1 MIRIMKASAG
11 SGKTFNLA
19 KTYIR
24 LLLSQED
31 RRAYRHIL
39 AVTFTNKATEEMKS
53 RILKE
58 LYILSKDTES
68 SPYATELIPL
78 VGTVEDLRKRA
89 SMALCDI
96 LHDYGAFA
104 ISTIDRFFQQ
114 TLKAFSREIGQ
125 FSSYQVEL
133 DTKSLV
139 DESVDR
145 VLDSLSEDDPAL
157 LKWLTQSVMED
168 LQQGNRYNL
177 EKKLKDVA
185 FSLKSD
191 EHRAMVEKWG
201 VDEAH
206 EYSKENLSAMKRAL
220 SAVVASFRK
229 DLIAKAQAF
238 AQGCLRVGLDSSDF
252 AGTSFNAVFRYAETK
267 PADKIKPPT
276 DTVRKRCEDFASW
289 FRKSDVARHAHL
301 EGELLPLLRDICDH
315 FDKNFRVFNT
325 ALTIQRQL
333 NELGIAGDL
342 FRELKSLLKEKNVIS
357 IDDSNVILRNII
369 DGSDAPFVYEKL
381 GVRYEHFLLDEF
393 QDTSRIQWDNFRPLV
408 KESNSNDHE
417 NLLVGDVKQ
426 SIYRWRGSDW
436 KMMAGD
442 VQDELSGCTIETLDS
457 NYRSLQS
464 IVDFNNG
471 FFAYAARTLDSMLG
485 EHDGLSVESIYS
497 DASQLVKSKDRSEG
511 SVEAIFCKPDSEL
524 DAVLDAVREVL
535 DRGARAGDITI
546 LVRKNQQGSEIALH
560 LMKNGISVISDD
572 SLHLKASPVVRQV
585 VSLLSSVGDSEDSV
599 GSYLASEMGVDFSAV
614 RYLSL
619 LDLCESLL
627 RVVKARDEALF
638 ASQTQYVQSFMD
650 FVQDHASVNGNTIE
664 AFLGRWMES
673 DPKISSPAD
682 PDSVRVMTIHKSKG
696 LEFEH
701 VIVPQAEK
709 TTLFESGS
717 HWARPDVDGTSLSG
731 VVEGVYNVHLSQP
744 KNDST
749 LFSKECF
756 KEMYL
761 QYIDNINTFYV
772 ALTRAVRGLT
782 VISSLPSDKCRE
794 AAAGGSGFE
803 FGDFSQIL
811 YHYLY
816 AGHSGLGFEMEDTGE
831 VISFRKGTPCN
842 YSDLE
847 RRHDPV
853 GNLTPGYP
861 SIPLNPDPVDEDS
874 DVRERGRLKFSADS
888 VDFFC
893 DEARASVSARLNG
906 TVMHDILSNVRVP
919 SDLPGAVSDAVRAG
933 DIDAA
938 DEEACLA
945 SLSAAVSSHPE
956 WFSEDLDAVYSE
968 VSLVDTD
975 GREYRPDR
983 VVSDNGSLTVIDYKF
998 GEKDPRYR
1006 KQVERYADIYRRM
1019 GFEVAK
1025 TVVWYVP
1032 DNVVE

>member
-39 AVTFTNKATEEMKS
+39 AVTFTNKATEEMKG

-68 SPYATELIPL
+68 SPYAAELIPIAGSL
-78 VGTVEDLRKRA
+78 EDLRKRA
-89 SMALCDI
+89 SIALCDI

-191 EHRAMVEKWG
+191 EHRTMVEKWG
-201 VDEAH
+201 VDENH
-206 EYSKENLSAMKRAL
+206 EYSKENLTAMKKAL
-220 SAVVASFRK
+220 SAAVASFRK
-229 DLIAKAQAF
+229 DLICKVQAF
-238 AQGCLRVGLDSSDF
+238 AQGCSSAGLEPSDF
-252 AGTSFNAVFRYAETK
+252 SGSSFNAVFAYAGIK
-267 PADKIKPPT
+267 PKDKIKPPT
-276 DTVRKRCEDFASW
+276 DAVRKRSQDFAGW
-289 FRKSDVARHAHL
+289 FRKSDVGRFAHL
-301 EGELLPLLRDICDH
+301 ESELLPLLRDICDH
-315 FDKNFRVFNT
+315 FDRNFRVYNT
-325 ALTIQRQL
+325 ALMIQKQL

-342 FRELKSLLKEKNVIS
+342 FRELKGLLKEKNVIS

-408 KESNSNDHE
+408 NESNSNDHE

-442 VQDELSGCTIETLDS
+442 VQDELAGCSVETLDS
-457 NYRSLQS
+457 NYRSLRN

-471 FFAYAARTLDSMLG
+471 FFAYSARALDAMLG
-485 EHDGLSVESIYS
+485 EHDGLSVESIYA
-497 DASQLVKSKDRSEG
+497 DACQLVKSKDGSEG
-511 SVEAIFCKPDSEL
+511 FVEAIFCSADSEL
-524 DAVLDAVREVL
+524 DAVLDAVRRVMET
-535 DRGARAGDITI
+535 GARAGDITI
-546 LVRKNQQGSEIALH
+546 LVRKNQQGSEIAMF

-599 GSYLASEMGVDFSAV
+599 GSYLASEMGIDFSEI

-627 RVVKARDEALF
+627 RVVKTKDESLF
-638 ASQTQYVQSFMD
+638 ASQTQYIQSFMD
-650 FVQDHASVNGNTIE
+650 FVQDHAAVNGNTIE
-664 AFLGRWMES
+664 AFLNRWMES
-673 DPKISSPAD
+673 DPKISSPSD

-709 TTLFESGS
+709 DTLFESGS

-731 VVEGVYNVHLSQP
+731 VVGGVYNVHLSQP

-772 ALTRAVRGLT
+772 ALTRAVKGLT
-782 VISSLPSDKCRE
+782 VISSIPSDKCRK
-794 AAAGGSGFE
+794 AAADGTGFE
-803 FGDFSQIL
+803 FVDFSQIL
-811 YHYLY
+811 YHYLL
-816 AGHSGLGFEMEDTGE
+816 AGHRDLGFQMEDDG
-831 VISFRKGTPCN
+831 VSISFRKGSP
-842 YSDLE
+842 YDFSMLE
-847 RRHDPV
+847 RKADRV
-853 GNLTPGYP
+853 GNINPGYP
-861 SIPLNPDPVDEDS
+861 SIPLNPEPVEDGF

-906 TVMHDILSNVRVP
+906 TVMHSILSHVLVP
-919 SDLPGAVSDAVRAG
+919 SDLPEAVSAAVRAG
-933 DIDAA
+933 DIDAS
-938 DEEACLA
+938 DEETCLR
-945 SLSAAVSSHPE
+945 SLSSAVSSHPE
-956 WFSEDLDAVYSE
+956 WFSEDLSAVFSE
-968 VSLVDTD
+968 VSLVDID

-983 VVSDNGSLTVIDYKF
+983 VVSDNGVLTVIDYKF

-1019 GFEVAK
+1019 GYEVAK
-1025 TVVWYVP
+1025 AVVWYVP